1 MQKKITFFFLLF
13 LLFLQISLFSQGW
26 IRNYSTDSFRLYDVI
41 SIKSS
46 GYLAIGRSPAFGEKF
61 LTVIKFDENG
71 QKVWQKTFNDVTI
84 NPNLTELPAMR
95 IIPLSD
101 GDYLA
106 YCRNEVGTVDVLK
119 IDVNGV
125 RKWSKRMPLT
135 NFAVKNANNELYMTG
150 KSTELSTEV
159 LVRMTLTGVQS
170 SQVIN
175 GVRFKDF
182 DVRWDGIIGNQFGL
196 NNIVK
201 VKFDGTQVFSKSF
214 NSQVQ
219 PFFDARIQRFDNGY
233 LILTDSFTLVSVD
246 TLGAVRWVKRAVLQ
260 NRTYPLKHVV
270 VNAQQEIV
278 GVGFSFG
285 AIPTL
290 DILKFDKTGTT
301 QSVKQIPL
309 QKSAYYI
316 IESITAANGGGYTVA
331 LYASGPSLPFAIS
344 TLLKFDENGNLYN
357 GFINGKVVQDLN
369 SNCLINPTDKAF
381 RSIILNA
388 KKVNGTNA
396 DQFWGYTD
404 SLGNYSMNVDTGT
417 YTVQILTPNNLWLA
431 CANNIVSKTLTLSN
445 NKDSISFAIKAKSN
459 TAAMNVEISTP
470 FLRRC
475 FNNTY
480 TVKYCNNGTID
491 ADSYINVTLD
501 SLLEYISST
510 KTLTSKTG
518 RVYRFNLGKVAVNEC
533 NTFDITTRVRCGDS
547 TRLGQNLC
555 TEARIFPDT
564 VFDDLS
570 LWSGANMLV
579 TGTCLTDS
587 VQFSVKNTGT
597 AATSSLQ
604 LFVIQD
610 DALQLR
616 QAVQLPVNGVFTKKY
631 PANGATWRMVVNQE
645 PNNPRSKN
653 PTAVVEGCRKT
664 PTSPFTTGFATQFP
678 NDDGDPTLDIDCQQ
692 IRGAFDPNDKQG
704 FPIGYKKEHYI
715 AQNQD
720 IEYLI
725 RFQNTGTDTAFTVV
739 VKDTISD
746 KLDFK
751 TIEFGTSSHKYEAEL
766 YGKNGVKFT
775 FNNINLVD
783 SFKNEPKSHGFVKY
797 RIKQNKDLVFG
808 TQITNRAGIYFDF
821 EAPIMT
827 NTTVHTIGG
836 KDILSGIFEQSF
848 ENIIAVKV
856 SPNPFTQQA
865 ILELPPLSITPH
877 FELFDLTGKRVRQDI
892 IEGRSYRFDRKE
904 LPSGIYIFK
913 ISAQGRLL
921 NTGKFVIVE

>member
-1 MQKKITFFFLLF
+1 MQKNLTFIFILF
-13 LLFLQISLFSQGW
+13 LHVSLFSQGW
-26 IRNYSTDSFRLYDVI
+26 IRNYSTDTFRLYDVI
-41 SIKSS
+41 SIKSG
-46 GYLAIGRSPAFGEKF
+46 GYLAIGTGTSVSGRPFS
-61 LTVIKFDENG
+61 VIKFGENG
-71 QKVWQKTFNDVTI
+71 QKVWQKPFSEVSI
-84 NPNLTELPAMR
+84 GPNLSELPAMR

-106 YCRNEVGTVDVLK
+106 YCRNDVGTTDVLK
-119 IDVNGV
+119 LDVNGV
-125 RKWSKRMPLT
+125 KKWNKRMTLT

-159 LVRMTLTGVQS
+159 LVRMSLAGVQS

-182 DVRWDGIIGNQFGL
+182 DVRWDGIIGNQFGIS
-196 NNIVK
+196 NIVK
-201 VKFDGTQVFSKSF
+201 VKFDGTQVFSKPFS
-214 NSQVQ
+214 SQVQ
-219 PFFDARIQRFDNGY
+219 PFFDARMQRFDNGY
-233 LILTDSFTLVSVD
+233 LILTDSFTLVSTD
-246 TLGAVRWVKRAVLQ
+246 TLGAVRWVKRAVFQ
-260 NRTYPLKHVV
+260 NRTYPLKHVI

-278 GVGFSFG
+278 AIGFSPG
-285 AIPTL
+285 PIPAL
-290 DILKFDKTGTT
+290 DILKFDKTGTV
-301 QSVKQIPL
+301 QSLKQIPL
-309 QKSAYYI
+309 QTGAYYI
-316 IESITAANGGGYTVA
+316 IESMTLANGGGYTVA
-331 LYASGPSLPFAIS
+331 LYASGPSVPFAIS
-344 TLLKFDENGNLYN
+344 TLLKFDENGSLYN

-369 SNCLINPTDKAF
+369 NNCLVNPTDKAF
-381 RSIILNA
+381 RSVILNA

-404 SLGNYSMNVDTGT
+404 SVGNYSMNVDTGA
-417 YTVQILTPNNLWLA
+417 YTVQILPPNNLWLE
-431 CANNIVSKTLTLSN
+431 CTNNTTTKTLTLSN
-445 NKDSISFAIKAKSN
+445 NRDSVSFALKAKLNKS
-459 TAAMNVEISTP
+459 AMNVDISTP
-470 FLRRC
+470 ILRRC
-475 FNNTY
+475 FSNTY
-480 TVKYCNNGTID
+480 TVKYCNTGTID
-491 ADSYINVTLD
+491 ALDSYINVTLD

-518 RVYRFNLGKVAVNEC
+518 QVYRFNLGKVDINEC

-555 TEARIFPDT
+555 TEAKIFPDSI
-564 VFDDLS
+564 FDDLS
-570 LWSGANMLV
+570 LWTGANMLV
-579 TGTCLTDS
+579 TGTCLSDS
-587 VQFSVKNTGT
+587 VQFSLRNTGT

-604 LFVIQD
+604 LLVIQD

-616 QAVQLPVNGVFTKKY
+616 QAIQLPINGIFTRKY

-653 PTAVVEGCRKT
+653 PTAVVEGCRRT
-664 PTSPFTTGFATQFP
+664 PTSPFTTGFAAQFP

-720 IEYLI
+720 IEYMI

-739 VKDTISD
+739 VRDTISD

-751 TIEFGTSSHKYEAEL
+751 TIQFGTSSHKYEAEL

-775 FNNINLVD
+775 FNTINLVD

-865 ILELPPLSITPH
+865 IIELPPLSIAPN

-892 IEGRSYRFDRKE
+892 MEGKNYRFDRKE
-904 LPSGIYIFK
+904 LPTGIYIYK
-913 ISAQGRLL
+913 ISASGRLL
-921 NTGKFVIVE
+921 NTGKLVIVE